1 VHVATWP
8 TLGELDSA
16 PAATGVYNAV
26 GDVLEAVRREKSLQK
41 VSQRKGV
48 AELAVRGPG
57 ELLDLIRAGQR
68 DLIDAG
74 GVLGIVYEEAD
85 EFTVSVTLA
94 PDA

>member
-1 VHVATWP
+1 
-8 TLGELDSA
+8 
-16 PAATGVYNAV
+16 
-26 GDVLEAVRREKSLQK
+26 
-41 VSQRKGV
+41 
-48 AELAVRGPG
+48 
-57 ELLDLIRAGQR
+57 LLDLIRAGQR